1 MKLTGEAEP
10 HPLCANSWPPSLRHP
25 AAPPPPARRRSVRCV
40 WHKRRGE
47 VGGGGATGMGWG
59 GGRVGARAR
68 TARGERPRPRP
79 THPPAL
85 PRSLPHAH
93 RRDGGRDHG
102 RGDHAP
108 GRPENAA
115 HDPGRV
121 RPVQGHR
128 RLHDQDR
135 ARGGRRHPVQGAW
148 REETEREREKD
159 RGCTLQG
166 TRTLSRSPPPIL
178 TPQGWEPRVLWIGLG
193 GCVFFSA
200 LEQAKRAYAPKP
212 EDWPPPAAAASRG
225 KK

>member
-1 MKLTGEAEP
+1 MVGEKKLARPGKPMPRLPGAQGAVRPRGPHLSRPRTGIESA
-10 HPLCANSWPPSLRHP
+10 CGPPATSTSPTPAHSPGLRHP
-25 AAPPPPARRRSVRCV
+25 FS
-40 WHKRRGE
+40 
-47 VGGGGATGMGWG
+47 T
-59 GGRVGARAR
+59 
-68 TARGERPRPRP
+68 
-79 THPPAL
+79 L
-85 PRSLPHAH
+85 SLPHAH